1 MPKTKPKR
9 RQGGEQGPLRRSARA
24 TTQASNRS
32 MTATSSPRPPRVN
45 THAHQEHLAA
55 DSLSGFLDL
64 VREQVR
70 AELRAQQASAPQ
82 VDEGQVTT
90 PPENS
95 QQATTSTG
103 QSAAT
108 AIQPSQ
114 ETPGTL
120 HVRLIII
127 GVISAVLTF
136 RDLQLPTR

>member
-9 RQGGEQGPLRRSARA
+9 RRGGEQGPLRCSARA
-24 TTQASNRS
+24 TTQASSRS

-70 AELRAQQASAPQ
+70 AEIRAQQASAPQ

-90 PPENS
+90 PPENI
-95 QQATTSTG
+95 QQATTSTA

-120 HVRLIII
+120 RVRLIII
-127 GVISAVLTF
+127 CVISTVLTF